1 MEPRRNLAFRS
12 LPLTKVVGIAWSNG
26 SCEMIVIDETEQ
38 PLKLGRRRR
47 MNLHLPETRPSILH
61 PCLESEPTIE
71 KCPCSETLVLF
82 SNKHPI
88 ALIEGTSLDH
98 TALTMRLYQLRH
110 RWPRRS

>member
-1 MEPRRNLAFRS
+1 
-12 LPLTKVVGIAWSNG
+12 
-26 SCEMIVIDETEQ
+26 MIVFNESIATFE
-38 PLKLGRRRR
+38 KGRCRG
-47 MNLHLPETRPSILH
+47 MNLHLPETRPSILN
-61 PCLESEPTIE
+61 PCLDGEPTIE

-98 TALTMRLYQLRH
+98 TALNMRLFQLRH